1 MHNLPENIKNA
12 LRPFYTEDETP
23 DVFPA
28 KFSFKGELYYYFTF
42 APAAEQL
49 ILRNDGNVPL
59 FEEIKEE
66 ALLANNFNT
75 CIEKFVNIGAPWAV
89 ANRVEN
95 YENYWD
101 ILSKIE
107 SKLGPLPEDVQ
118 KAYDVAKQVPGIII
132 ENQRQIYDAVKKA
145 DELWL
150 ERSQEELVTDQDEA
164 LMESYLVEM
173 IQAQV
178 RQNDIQI
185 KTDKERKLISEF
197 VSSKKGFLNF
207 TANIL
212 SRRIKPFD
220 KYMFSSDH
228 EDAEEWDD
236 LSKLAL
242 KGNRKAEEAKDHY
255 KVFNK
260 LRNPRKNVHKLDGQ

>member
-1 MHNLPENIKNA
+1 MIRMENLPENIKHA
-12 LRPFYTEDETP
+12 LRPYYKEDEIP

-42 APAAEQL
+42 APAEEQL
-49 ILRNDGNVPL
+49 ILRIDGSVPL

-75 CIEKFVNIGAPWAV
+75 CIEKFVKIGAPWAV
-89 ANRVEN
+89 ANRVGN
-95 YENYWD
+95 YENYQD
-101 ILSKIE
+101 ILSQIE
-107 SKLGPLPEDVQ
+107 KKLGPFPEDVQ
-118 KAYDVAKQVPGIII
+118 RAYDVVKQVPGIILD
-132 ENQRQIYDAVKKA
+132 NQRQIVEAVKKA

-150 ERSQEELVTDQDEA
+150 RRSQEELVTDKDEA

-185 KTDKERKLISEF
+185 KTDNERRKISEF
-197 VSSKKGFLNF
+197 VSSKRGFM
-207 TANIL
+207 NIAAMKL
-212 SRRIKPFD
+212 SLRLKPFE
-220 KYMFSSDH
+220 KYMFSRDH
-228 EDAEEWDD
+228 EDADEWEE

-242 KGNRKAEEAKDHY
+242 TSNRKEEEVKDHY

-260 LRNPRKNVHKLDGQ
+260 LRNPKS

>member
-1 MHNLPENIKNA
+1 MIRMQNLPENIKNA
-12 LRPFYTEDETP
+12 LRPFYKEDETP

-49 ILRNDGNVPL
+49 ILHNDGSAPF

-95 YENYWD
+95 YENYRD
-101 ILSKIE
+101 ILSEIE
-107 SKLGPLPEDVQ
+107 SKLGPLPEEVQ
-118 KAYDVAKQVPGIII
+118 KAYEVAKQVPGIII
-132 ENQRQIYDAVKKA
+132 ENQQQLLEAVKKA
-145 DELWL
+145 DALWL
-150 ERSQEELVTDQDEA
+150 ERSQEELVTAQDEA

-185 KTDKERKLISEF
+185 KTEKERKLISEF

-207 TANIL
+207 KAIIL
-212 SRRIKPFD
+212 SQRLKPFD

-228 EDAEEWDD
+228 EDAEEWGD

-242 KGNRKAEEAKDHY
+242 TGNRKAEEVIDHH

-260 LRNPRKNVHKLDGQ
+260 LRNPKL